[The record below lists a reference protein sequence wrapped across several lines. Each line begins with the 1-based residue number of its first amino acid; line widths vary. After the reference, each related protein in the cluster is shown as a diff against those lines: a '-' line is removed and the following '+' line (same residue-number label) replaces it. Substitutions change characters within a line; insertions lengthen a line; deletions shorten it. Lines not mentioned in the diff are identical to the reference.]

1 MLTTACTACTHEN
14 RTGSFFCSQC
24 GTKLHFGDQS
34 LGELVRMNGPQQE
47 THLEIPGPV
56 CVLGRA
62 SSANIVLEEESVSK
76 QHARLTHSDEGYRIE
91 DLGSSN
97 GTFVNGKRV
106 HGEQEIQ
113 PGDLLRLG
121 PVILKLEA

>member
-1 MLTTACTACTHEN
+1 MITTACTACTHEN
-14 RTGSFFCSQC
+14 RPGSFFCSQC
-24 GTKLHFGDQS
+24 GSKLHFEDQS

-47 THLEIPGPV
+47 ARLEIPGPV

-76 QHARLTHSDEGYRIE
+76 QHARLTHHDGIFRIE

-106 HGEQEIQ
+106 HEVQELH
-113 PGDLLRLG
+113 PGDLVRLG
-121 PVILKLEA
+121 AVILKLET